1 MARHYTIPAI
11 IIWILGGILILLLLL
26 FIMLADRTSRSLF
39 LLMGLRNGLLAG
51 IFQGLFF
58 CMGLMMGREDEPSRI
73 PETMLQAR
81 ICDEILAGEKTFKT
95 RLDKVYYHSGGNWTR
110 LDGRVQVYFER
121 EDRCYELVPG
131 DCICGSG
138 KLLRYEDP
146 VNPFE
151 FNYGAYQR
159 AKGVF
164 YHLYLDSAS
173 WVPSPAHAAR
183 GVQIRSKRIRRTL
196 MDRIDR
202 NIEGPDERAILYSLL
217 LGYRAE
223 LGQEVK
229 QQFVR
234 SGSMHILAVSGLHV
248 GILYLLPALLIRK
261 IRGSVTGRLLAT
273 LALLALLWS
282 YAMLTGLSPSV
293 VRAVT
298 MCSVHRVAILTGRRT
313 GIFHV
318 LSLTAFLMVL
328 SRPAIIFEAG
338 FQLSFAAVAGIAG
351 FQKPLYN
358 MIPAKGWMA
367 RRTWQLVT
375 VSLAAQLATAPLS
388 LYYFHQFSN
397 VFLLS
402 NLVVIP
408 LATVILYVG
417 LAFILLSSLGL
428 YPLSGILEWLTS
440 LLNGIT
446 HLVGRIPGGFS
457 ENITLVPI
465 QVFLLY
471 FALILAGLFM
481 RSRKVAVFQALMVSV
496 AVLLVASGIREHRVR
511 SHEAFYVFSIP
522 GESAISFIRG
532 REHSLYRGGM
542 IRGDSLQIPYAL
554 CNFSVRHRL
563 SSPVFLPG
571 QSGLEH
577 CRIDTGGVRL
587 LFTVFKDHRIL
598 IIRQLPVYPPDGTAR
613 LKTDILVLVDNVSCN
628 LDSWKHVFKP
638 GLIIVDGSNHS
649 RYHVEMERACIH
661 HGIPFHSTEKDGF
674 YVY

>member
-1 MARHYTIPAI
+1 MRVLIPLAGGILMARLYTMPAI
-11 IIWILGGILILLLLL
+11 IIWILSGILVLLLLL
-26 FIMLADRTSRSLF
+26 FIILADRTSRSLF

-58 CMGLMMGREDEPSRI
+58 CMGLMMGREDEPARI

-81 ICDEILAGEKTFKT
+81 ICDEILAGERTFKT
-95 RLDKVYYHSGGNWTR
+95 RLDIVYFHSGGNWIR

-121 EDRCYELVPG
+121 EDRCNELMPG

-138 KLLRYEDP
+138 KLLLFEDP

-159 AKGVF
+159 GKGVF

-183 GVQIRSKRIRRTL
+183 GLQNRSKRIRRTL

-202 NIEGPDERAILYSLL
+202 SIEGPDERAILYSLL

-261 IRGSVTGRLLAT
+261 IRGSVPGRLLAT
-273 LALLALLWS
+273 LVLLALLWS

-298 MCSVHRVAILTGRRT
+298 MCSVHRIAILTGRRT

-318 LSLTAFLMVL
+318 LSLTAFIMVL

-338 FQLSFAAVAGIAG
+338 FQLSFTAVAGIAG
-351 FQKPLYN
+351 FQKPLSSL
-358 MIPAKGWMA
+358 IPAKGWLA
-367 RRTWQLVT
+367 KRAWQLVT

-446 HLVGRIPGGFS
+446 HLMGRIPGGFS

-465 QVFLLY
+465 QVYLLY
-471 FALILAGLFM
+471 LGIILAGLFM
-481 RSRKVAVFQALMVSV
+481 CSRKVLVLHALMVSV
-496 AVLLVASGIREHRVR
+496 VVLLLISGIREYRVR
-511 SHEAFYVFSIP
+511 SHEAFYVFSIQ
-522 GESAISFIRG
+522 GESAIGFIRG
-532 REHSLYRGGM
+532 REHSLYRGGEDTQRQPSNTLCPPEFQRTPQAFFTGFFAWPVWHSALPHRYR
-542 IRGDSLQIPYAL
+542 RGA
-554 CNFSVRHRL
+554 
-563 SSPVFLPG
+563 
-571 QSGLEH
+571 
-577 CRIDTGGVRL
+577 
-587 LFTVFKDHRIL
+587 
-598 IIRQLPVYPPDGTAR
+598 TA
-613 LKTDILVLVDNVSCN
+613 
-628 LDSWKHVFKP
+628 
-638 GLIIVDGSNHS
+638 
-649 RYHVEMERACIH
+649 
-661 HGIPFHSTEKDGF
+661 F
-674 YVY
+674 YCF